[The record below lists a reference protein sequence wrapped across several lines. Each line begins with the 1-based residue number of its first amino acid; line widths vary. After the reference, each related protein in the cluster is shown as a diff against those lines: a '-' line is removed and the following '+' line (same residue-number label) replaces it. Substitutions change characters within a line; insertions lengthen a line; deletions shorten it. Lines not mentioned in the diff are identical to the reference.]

1 MFVPLLRYYMF
12 VVLRITNYYTYIYEK
27 KLIIRGNEPVC
38 HGGIGSDQSER
49 PCGGDVLPW

>member
-12 VVLRITNYYTYIYEK
+12 VVLRIKNYYTYIYEK